1 MTFVAVLLSL
11 EIAATLLLL
20 GAQVIAAYE
29 RIVTKN
35 QTLDFN
41 YISPL
46 RQGLEY
52 KYQKKNNQ
60 QEQSAAN
67 IHFPLLRVNHALRS
81 ARARNTFKHPQAAWS
96 VRWHTNGHRL
106 MPTG

>member
-1 MTFVAVLLSL
+1 MLLSL

-29 RIVTKN
+29 RIGTKS
-35 QTLDFN
+35 QTLDFD
-41 YISPL
+41 YISPV

-67 IHFPLLRVNHALRS
+67 VHFPLLRVNHALRG
-81 ARARNTFKHPQAAWS
+81 ARARNIFEHTQPARS